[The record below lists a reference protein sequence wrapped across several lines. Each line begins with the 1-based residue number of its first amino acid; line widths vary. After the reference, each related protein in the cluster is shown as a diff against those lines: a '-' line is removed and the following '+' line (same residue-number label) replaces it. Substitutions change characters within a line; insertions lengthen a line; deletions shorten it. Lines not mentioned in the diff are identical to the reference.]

1 MRMGKAEMMSLKEE
15 IVSIAQGIGI
25 DKVGFT
31 SKERLQDAPP
41 SGDLGYI
48 LP

>member
-1 MRMGKAEMMSLKEE
+1 MATLKEE
-15 IVSIAQGIGI
+15 ITSVARGMGI

-41 SGDLGYI
+41 SGDLGYV
-48 LP
+48 LPSARSAI